1 MTLVPKHIKNLF
13 PYKAGKPI
21 EEVKRQ
27 LGLKKIIKL
36 ASNENPLGPSKIAI
50 EAIKKILLE
59 THRYPDSNGYDL
71 RSQLAEKFDLN
82 IDNVIIGGGSEGIM
96 SVIMRTFLSSKD
108 EIIATKNSFIGF
120 KVLANASGI
129 KTNWVSMKNYH
140 YNLESM
146 ASKINDYTKVIY
158 LANPDNPTGTY
169 FNKNSF
175 DNFMSKVP
183 DRVIV
188 ILDEAYFEYA
198 SDKADYP
205 DSMHYRYDNVITLR
219 TFSKIHGLA
228 GFRVGY
234 GFANSNLITNLM
246 KVKLP
251 FEPST
256 LGQVAACAA
265 LNDEKHLMEA
275 IKINN
280 SEKLKLESFFK
291 ENNMKYIPSVTNFLT
306 LRFSAS
312 DKAENF
318 CNNLLKK
325 GIILRHLAG
334 FGLSE
339 CVRVTIGLPNEN
351 KYLVNQIKQLEI

>member
-1 MTLVPKHIKNLF
+1 MTLVPKHIKNLL

-21 EEVKRQ
+21 EEVRRQ
-27 LGLKKIIKL
+27 LGLTKIIKL
-36 ASNENPLGPSKIAI
+36 ASNENPLGPSDL
-50 EAIKKILLE
+50 AIKAVKEILLD

-71 RSQLAEKFDLN
+71 RNQLAQKFNLN

-96 SVIMRTFLSSKD
+96 SVIMRTFLSSVD

-120 KVLANASGI
+120 RVLANASGI
-129 KTNWVSMKNYH
+129 KTNWVSMKDYH
-140 YNLESM
+140 YDLESM
-146 ASKINDYTKVIY
+146 AKEINDNTKVIY

-169 FNKNSF
+169 FNKDEF
-175 DNFMSKVP
+175 DNFMEKVP

-198 SDKADYP
+198 SDIPNYP

-234 GFANSNLITNLM
+234 GFANSDLISNLM

-265 LNDEKHLMEA
+265 LKDEDHLLNS
-275 IKINN
+275 IQINN
-280 SEKLKLESFFK
+280 SEKVKLESFFK
-291 ENNMKYIPSVTNFLT
+291 ENDMKYIPSVTNFLT
-306 LRFSAS
+306 LRFTSS
-312 DKAENF
+312 DKADKF
-318 CNNLLKK
+318 CDSLLNKGVIVRNLSS
-325 GIILRHLAG
+325 
-334 FGLSE
+334 FGLAD
-339 CVRVTIGLPNEN
+339 CVRVTIGVSDEN
-351 KYLVNQIKQLEI
+351 NFLINCIKELEL

>member
-1 MTLVPKHIKNLF
+1 MTLVPKHIKNLL

-27 LGLKKIIKL
+27 LGLTKIIKL
-36 ASNENPLGPSKIAI
+36 ASNENPLGPSDL
-50 EAIKKILLE
+50 AIKAVKEILLD

-71 RSQLAEKFDLN
+71 RNQLAQKFNLN

-96 SVIMRTFLSSKD
+96 SVIMRTFLSSVD

-120 KVLANASGI
+120 RVLANASGI
-129 KTNWVSMKNYH
+129 KTNWVSMKDYH
-140 YNLESM
+140 YDLESM
-146 ASKINDYTKVIY
+146 AKEINNNTKVIY

-169 FNKNSF
+169 FNKDEF
-175 DNFMSKVP
+175 DNFMDKVP

-198 SDKADYP
+198 SDISNYP

-234 GFANSNLITNLM
+234 GFANSDLISNLM

-256 LGQVAACAA
+256 LGQVAACSA
-265 LNDEKHLMEA
+265 LKDEKHLLNS
-275 IKINN
+275 IQINN
-280 SEKLKLESFFK
+280 SEKIKLESFFK
-291 ENNMKYIPSVTNFLT
+291 ENNMKYMPSVTNFLT
-306 LRFSAS
+306 LRFTSS
-312 DKAENF
+312 DKAEKF
-318 CNNLLKK
+318 CNSLLKK
-325 GIILRHLAG
+325 GVIVRNLSS
-334 FGLSE
+334 FGLVD
-339 CVRVTIGLPNEN
+339 CVRVTIGVSDEN
-351 KYLVNQIKQLEI
+351 NFLINCIKELEL

>member
-1 MTLVPKHIKNLF
+1 
-13 PYKAGKPI
+13 
-21 EEVKRQ
+21 
-27 LGLKKIIKL
+27 
-36 ASNENPLGPSKIAI
+36 
-50 EAIKKILLE
+50 
-59 THRYPDSNGYDL
+59 
-71 RSQLAEKFDLN
+71 
-82 IDNVIIGGGSEGIM
+82 
-96 SVIMRTFLSSKD
+96 
-108 EIIATKNSFIGF
+108 
-120 KVLANASGI
+120 
-129 KTNWVSMKNYH
+129 
-140 YNLESM
+140 
-146 ASKINDYTKVIY
+146 
-158 LANPDNPTGTY
+158 
-169 FNKNSF
+169 
-175 DNFMSKVP
+175 
-183 DRVIV
+183 
-188 ILDEAYFEYA
+188 
-198 SDKADYP
+198 
-205 DSMHYRYDNVITLR
+205 
-219 TFSKIHGLA
+219 
-228 GFRVGY
+228 
-234 GFANSNLITNLM
+234 M

-306 LRFSAS
+306 LRFSTS
-312 DKAENF
+312 NKAENF